1 MNRVR
6 GNIFESYGNSA
17 LNALPFP
24 LNVAGAT
31 PEIPYYQEQFGVSI
45 GGPLVIPKVYNGQN
59 KTSFFVNYNL
69 QRSRSPFDLL
79 STVPTMLQRLGNFS
93 QPEVPSGSNSVT
105 VPTIYNPCPGLSTGP
120 CTSNPIGPRTPFPNN
135 TIPTGM
141 ISGQAMGLLQY
152 IPLPNLPAG
161 SLQNYRLL
169 ESLPSDNDRLMVRIG
184 HKISN
189 KDNLNVFYYY
199 NDATSTS
206 VSSFAQLTSTTSVR
220 SQQLNLGETHNFSPH
235 LINNLTLSFNRQ
247 RTELSNPFAFEQ
259 NIVHNLGI
267 NGVSEI
273 PADWGIPIISFTNFT
288 GLNDPIPSLTRNQT
302 FRFVDFILWTHG
314 KHNRRFGGEVRGV
327 DLNTVTNPDARGTF
341 NFTGYSTSNF
351 TPNGQPIPDTGIDFA
366 DFLLAL
372 PQTTS
377 ERFGICGNINC
388 SSSNYLQSWVF
399 VGYLNDDWRA
409 TSKLTF
415 NLGLRYEYFLPYTEK
430 YGHLS
435 DYLVGTN
442 FEPVTV
448 VTGQQPDGLPPSL
461 IRSDPHLISPRVGIA
476 YRPWSQHSLVMRAG
490 YSIFYNGSIYQQLV
504 TNLVTQPPFAQATTL
519 ITNPS
524 QVLTLECGFTAPACE
539 NGSLTPT
546 GSRPASNTY
555 AVNPNYRVPY
565 GQTWSGILEDQIY
578 RNVILSIG
586 YVGTKGTNLD
596 LLLAP
601 TVSQGKERQ
610 FRYETDGAT
619 SIYNGLVLNLRR
631 QFHNGLRLSLNY
643 VYSKSIDD
651 ASSIG
656 GTTAT
661 VAQNSYDL
669 EAERGLSTFDM
680 RHKLLLNWTY
690 ELPFGDRRHW
700 LNRGGGLAKVLG
712 EWQISGYGQIQS
724 GTPLTAQLQGN
735 QSLNLNSSAF
745 FSQRAIATGEPVAL
759 PGSEETTVRFF
770 NTAAFCPLL
779 NETCGPPPGV
789 AGPPWPAGRD
799 TIIGPGTVN
808 FNASLD
814 RFVTLSREKSRTLN
828 FRVSANNLFNTP
840 NFSGLSTIVNSVTFG
855 RVTSVQSMRTLNFS
869 LRLRF

>member
-1 MNRVR
+1 M
-6 GNIFESYGNSA
+6 S
-17 LNALPFP
+17 
-24 LNVAGAT
+24 
-31 PEIPYYQEQFGVSI
+31 
-45 GGPLVIPKVYNGQN
+45 
-59 KTSFFVNYNL
+59 
-69 QRSRSPFDLL
+69 
-79 STVPTMLQRLGNFS
+79 
-93 QPEVPSGSNSVT
+93 
-105 VPTIYNPCPGLSTGP
+105 
-120 CTSNPIGPRTPFPNN
+120 
-135 TIPTGM
+135 
-141 ISGQAMGLLQY
+141 
-152 IPLPNLPAG
+152 
-161 SLQNYRLL
+161 
-169 ESLPSDNDRLMVRIG
+169 
-184 HKISN
+184 
-189 KDNLNVFYYY
+189 
-199 NDATSTS
+199 
-206 VSSFAQLTSTTSVR
+206 
-220 SQQLNLGETHNFSPH
+220 
-235 LINNLTLSFNRQ
+235 
-247 RTELSNPFAFEQ
+247 
-259 NIVHNLGI
+259 
-267 NGVSEI
+267 
-273 PADWGIPIISFTNFT
+273 
-288 GLNDPIPSLTRNQT
+288 
-302 FRFVDFILWTHG
+302 
-314 KHNRRFGGEVRGV
+314 
-327 DLNTVTNPDARGTF
+327 
-341 NFTGYSTSNF
+341 
-351 TPNGQPIPDTGIDFA
+351 
-366 DFLLAL
+366 
-372 PQTTS
+372 
-377 ERFGICGNINC
+377 C
-388 SSSNYLQSWVF
+388 SSNNYLQSWVF
-399 VGYLNDDWRA
+399 VGYVNDDWRA

-442 FEPVTV
+442 FEPVAV
-448 VTGQQPDGLPPSL
+448 VTGQQPDSLPPSL
-461 IRSDPHLISPRVGIA
+461 IRSDPHLISPRVGVA

-519 ITNPS
+519 ITNPV
-524 QVLTLECGFTAPACE
+524 QVLTLANGFPT
-539 NGSLTPT
+539 TT
-546 GSRPASNTY
+546 GSRPASNTF

-565 GQTWSGILEDQIY
+565 GQTWNAILEDQIY

-586 YVGTKGTNLD
+586 YVGTKGTKLD

-610 FRYETDGAT
+610 FRYDTDGAT
-619 SIYNGLVLNLRR
+619 SIYNGLVVNLRR

-712 EWQISGYGQIQS
+712 DWQISGYGQIQS

-759 PGSEETTVRFF
+759 PSSERKTVAFF

-779 NETCGPPPGV
+779 NEACGPPPGV

-799 TIIGPGTVN
+799 TIIGPGTIN

-814 RFVTLSREKSRTLN
+814 RFVTLSREKSRTVN
-828 FRVSANNLFNTP
+828 FRVSANNVFNTP
-840 NFSGLSTIVNSVTFG
+840 NFSGLSTVVNSVTFG
-855 RVTSVQSMRTLNFS
+855 RVTSVQSMRTLSFS
-869 LRLRF
+869 VRLRF